1 MFSKQVYWV
10 IESVE
15 SVESIESTGSVE
27 SVGLIELVKSVESA
41 ILGLVIHLYH
51 PPPLY
56 FTSLEGVIV

>member
-27 SVGLIELVKSVESA
+27 SVGLIESVKSVKSA
-41 ILGLVIHLYH
+41 ILVLVIHLQGCRAI
-51 PPPLY
+51 
-56 FTSLEGVIV
+56 SGVS